1 MICFGGFDYLFIV
14 GEYKMYVENYEFM
27 LEVDIDMFYVVFFIF
42 NQFDEWDSLFNIYK
56 LYFGFILEI

>member
-42 NQFDEWDSLFNIYK
+42 N
-56 LYFGFILEI
+56 

>member
-1 MICFGGFDYLFIV
+1 MICFGGFDHLFIV

-42 NQFDEWDSLFNIYK
+42 N
-56 LYFGFILEI
+56 